1 MTRNSCIK
9 KNSDNIVTN
18 EIDGE
23 LVMVNIDMGKYYG
36 FDNIGTK
43 VWELIEE
50 ETKIADIIKTEK
62 YYSKYPL
69 YLAFSK
75 KEKNIEIAKKFSK
88 TLKKIKQRM

>member
-50 ETKIADIIKTEK
+50 ETKIADIIKKLLEEYNAPEEIIEK
-62 YYSKYPL
+62 
-69 YLAFSK
+69 
-75 KEKNIEIAKKFSK
+75 EIYFRIM
-88 TLKKIKQRM
+88 KIQEEE

>member
-50 ETKIADIIKTEK
+50 ETKIADIIKKLLEEYNAPEEIIEK
-62 YYSKYPL
+62 DVL
-69 YLAFSK
+69 
-75 KEKNIEIAKKFSK
+75 KFLTK
-88 TLKKIKQRM
+88 LEEERIIKIVF